1 MIKTGIYGG
10 SFNPIHNGHIALA
23 KAFLRQAA
31 LDEVWFVV
39 SPQNPFKVN
48 DHLLDDRWRLRLTE
62 AALQGETRLMASD
75 YEFHLPKPSYMWH
88 TLQSMSREYPDREF
102 TLLIG
107 GDNWTTFHRWY
118 HADDILSHYSLAV
131 YPRKDNPID
140 TATLPPNVQLI
151 NAELL
156 DISSTEVRHRITKG
170 QDISHLV
177 PPRVAEL
184 ITKNHLYF

>member
-1 MIKTGIYGG
+1 MIRTGIYGG

-62 AALQGETRLMASD
+62 EALQGETNLIASD
-75 YEFHLPKPSYMWH
+75 YEFHLSKPSYMWH
-88 TLQSMSREYPDREF
+88 TLQHMSHDYPDREF

-107 GDNWTTFHRWY
+107 GDNWTTFRRWY

>member
-23 KAFLRQAA
+23 KAFLRLAA

-48 DHLLDDRWRLRLTE
+48 DHLLDDRWRLRLTK

-151 NAELL
+151 NAEPL

>member
-1 MIKTGIYGG
+1 MKRTGIYGG

-62 AALQGETRLMASD
+62 AALQGETRLIASD
-75 YEFHLPKPSYMWH
+75 YEFRLPKPSYMWH

-107 GDNWTTFHRWY
+107 GDNWTTFRHWY

-140 TATLPPNVQLI
+140 AATLPHNVQLI

-156 DISSTEVRHRITKG
+156 NISSTEVRQRIANR

-184 ITKNHLYF
+184 ITTHHLYF

>member
-48 DHLLDDRWRLRLTE
+48 DHLLDDRWRLRLTK

-184 ITKNHLYF
+184 ITKKHLYF

>member
-23 KAFLRQAA
+23 KAFLRLAA

-48 DHLLDDRWRLRLTE
+48 DHLLDDRWRLRLTK

-177 PPRVAEL
+177 PPRVTEL

>member
-23 KAFLRQAA
+23 KTFLREAK

-62 AALQGETRLMASD
+62 AALQGEPHLVACD

-88 TLQSMSREYPDREF
+88 TLQSMSREYPDRAF

-118 HADDILSHYSLAV
+118 HAEDILSHYSLAV
-131 YPRKDNPID
+131 YPRKDDPID
-140 TATLPPNVQLI
+140 ATTLPPNVQLV

-156 DISSTEVRHRITKG
+156 NISSTEVRRRIANRQG
-170 QDISHLV
+170 ISHLV

-184 ITKNHLYF
+184 IATHHLYF

>member
-48 DHLLDDRWRLRLTE
+48 DHLLDDRWRLRLTK
-62 AALQGETRLMASD
+62 AALQEETRLMASD

>member
-23 KAFLRQAA
+23 KAFLRLAA

-48 DHLLDDRWRLRLTE
+48 DHLLDDRWRLRLTK

-140 TATLPPNVQLI
+140 TATIPPNVQLI

>member
-48 DHLLDDRWRLRLTE
+48 DHLLDDRWRLRLTK
-62 AALQGETRLMASD
+62 AALQEETRLMASD

-184 ITKNHLYF
+184 ITKNRLYF

>member
-23 KAFLRQAA
+23 KTFLREAA

-48 DHLLDDRWRLRLTE
+48 AKLLDDRWRLHLTE
-62 AALQGETRLMASD
+62 AALQDEPHLKASD
-75 YEFHLPKPSYMWH
+75 YEFHLSKPSYMWH
-88 TLQSMSREYPDREF
+88 TLKSMSREYPDREF

-107 GDNWTTFHRWY
+107 GDNWTTFKRWY
-118 HADDILSHYSLAV
+118 HAEDILSHYSLAV

-140 TATLPPNVQLI
+140 TSTLPTNVQLI

-156 DISSTEVRHRITKG
+156 NISSTEVRRRIANH

-177 PPRVAEL
+177 PPRVVEL
-184 ITKNHLYF
+184 ITTHHLYF

>member
-48 DHLLDDRWRLRLTE
+48 DHLLDDRWRLRLTK

-140 TATLPPNVQLI
+140 TSTLPPNVQLI